1 MDYHSTN
8 VLVIPKEGSE
18 KCKFLL
24 KKKFRVANKLFARFH
39 EKQILNFSG
48 FFLTPI
54 FQNVLNKE
62 KVARWKKLLE
72 SILSSHHA
80 VGPPLTQNSLTRFPL
95 PRFLAY
101 VHASGGFGVS
111 RGPMKI
117 SAFYLDKQKSF
128 IPKKIEV

>member
-1 MDYHSTN
+1 M
-8 VLVIPKEGSE
+8 
-18 KCKFLL
+18 
-24 KKKFRVANKLFARFH
+24 
-39 EKQILNFSG
+39 
-48 FFLTPI
+48 TPI

>member
-8 VLVIPKEGSE
+8 VLVLPKEGSE

-62 KVARWKKLLE
+62 KVARWKKLLV
-72 SILSSHHA
+72 SILSSQHA
-80 VGPPLTQNSLTRFPL
+80 GGPPLTQNSLTRFPL

-101 VHASGGFGVS
+101 IHASGGFS
-111 RGPMKI
+111 R
-117 SAFYLDKQKSF
+117 
-128 IPKKIEV
+128 